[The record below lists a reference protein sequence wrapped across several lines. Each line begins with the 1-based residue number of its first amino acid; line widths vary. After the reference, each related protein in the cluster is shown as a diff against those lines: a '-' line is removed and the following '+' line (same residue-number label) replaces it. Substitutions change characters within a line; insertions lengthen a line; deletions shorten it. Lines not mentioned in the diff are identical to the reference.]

1 MKFSGSNSFNSH
13 NLGNSENGVTPLRQ
27 GKSFSLCQAHP
38 HPALCHPRGPCG
50 LRRHV
55 LRADWLRRPRCMENF
70 RPIAVDNGP
79 FMDNL
84 WWFTDENGWFS
95 IANGWSTGKIWFFWA
110 SEENEEPS
118 RKCGIHQV
126 GWVERR
132 FLKNWRW
139 TSQKLIV
146 HLIAWPETLKKTG
159 SSFLKPSP
167 KSDSRVFVSRGDIR
181 NKYLH
186 ISPWFSSLNFSGIQ
200 AAWAQERPVHF
211 FCPSS
216 HLWTLRR
223 RDLPSMNRTIA
234 MSKCG
239 TSFSWPCRCWIFVVS
254 EWEISWK
261 DHISRGTVY
270 CRIAPLPYPK
280 IPKPAFGRG
289 IGGWSRLL
297 ASSAA
302 TMERCPHRARE
313 AERYWTSHWRF
324 HQHIGQR
331 PVPRSLNKSSYTGYI
346 WLYYLYQ
353 FSVALT
359 KPQFSGNIIS
369 LWFFTCLT
377 SQWSQVYGLSR
388 ISSGCGHFWFL
399 FYQAV
404 AGLFWLNEHAYNVVF
419 WARWYHE
426 ELMGISVIFRSWG
439 A

>member
-1 MKFSGSNSFNSH
+1 MIFSGSNSFNSH

-167 KSDSRVFVSRGDIR
+167 KSDSRVFVFKGWYPKQVSP
-181 NKYLH
+181 Y
-186 ISPWFSSLNFSGIQ
+186 ISMILLPKLFWDPSSMSTGKTCAFLLPIISSLDTAQ
-200 AAWAQERPVHF
+200 AR
-211 FCPSS
+211 SS
-216 HLWTLRR
+216 FHEPNNCHVQVWNIVQLTL
-223 RDLPSMNRTIA
+223 
-234 MSKCG
+234 
-239 TSFSWPCRCWIFVVS
+239 
-254 EWEISWK
+254 
-261 DHISRGTVY
+261 
-270 CRIAPLPYPK
+270 
-280 IPKPAFGRG
+280 
-289 IGGWSRLL
+289 
-297 ASSAA
+297 
-302 TMERCPHRARE
+302 
-313 AERYWTSHWRF
+313 
-324 HQHIGQR
+324 
-331 PVPRSLNKSSYTGYI
+331 
-346 WLYYLYQ
+346 
-353 FSVALT
+353 
-359 KPQFSGNIIS
+359 
-369 LWFFTCLT
+369 
-377 SQWSQVYGLSR
+377 
-388 ISSGCGHFWFL
+388 
-399 FYQAV
+399 
-404 AGLFWLNEHAYNVVF
+404 
-419 WARWYHE
+419 
-426 ELMGISVIFRSWG
+426 
-439 A
+439 